1 MINLKIVCLKLHVLI
16 MHVTVNAMQ
25 KCFFFPIVLFFGNY
39 DNII

>member
-25 KCFFFPIVLFFGNY
+25 KCFFSIVLFFGNY

>member
-25 KCFFFPIVLFFGNY
+25 KFFFSIVLFFGNY